1 MSNDKD
7 NKQPRDLETKRD
19 MEDRESTDI
28 QIRTDILND
37 FQEVYGLI
45 QSHRKR
51 VAETVD
57 NESLKM
63 LWEVGGYVSRK
74 LKSSA
79 WGEGVVT
86 QLSEFIRTQSPS
98 SRGWSYRTIY
108 KMVQLYDT
116 YSRTEFCELVSR
128 MKVGG
133 PARLQP
139 GSSDKEQIV
148 PIEMAQIG
156 GHEIVPIELAQIP
169 NVLFATGW
177 SNHQI
182 IMSRCKKDEER
193 LFYMLYAG
201 KEHLEYRQLERAI
214 KTDTMSS
221 LLGAKKMQ
229 SNALQKIYPDSRVLF
244 KDTAYVDYLGLPQK
258 YKETKLRKSI
268 VAHMK
273 QFILEIGKDFLFI
286 DEEHILK
293 VNGKRYK
300 CDLLFYH
307 RLLQCMVAIEL
318 KTTEFRPTYKG
329 QLEFYLE
336 VLDQEE
342 KRSNE
347 NPAIGIIFCKES
359 DPEVVRFAM
368 NRTMSS
374 MMVMQYKEQLKVGGV
389 IQRSLEEY
397 CRFVSEGEE
406 IN

>member
-1 MSNDKD
+1 
-7 NKQPRDLETKRD
+7 

-86 QLSEFIRTQSPS
+86 QLSEFIRTQDPS

-133 PARLQP
+133 PARLQS

-156 GHEIVPIELAQIP
+156 GHEIVPFEMARIP

-177 SNHQI
+177 TNHQI

-201 KEHLEYRQLERAI
+201 KERLENRQLERAI

-244 KDTAYVDYLGLPQK
+244 KDTAYVDYLGLPKK

-268 VAHMK
+268 IDHMK
-273 QFILEIGKDFLFI
+273 EFILEIGKDFLFI

-347 NPAIGIIFCKES
+347 NPTIGIIFCKES

-368 NRTMSS
+368 NRTMSP

-397 CRFVSEGEE
+397 CRFVSEAE
-406 IN
+406 

>member
-1 MSNDKD
+1 M
-7 NKQPRDLETKRD
+7 RD
-19 MEDRESTDI
+19 MEEKDSMNV
-28 QIRTDILND
+28 QIRTDILDD

-51 VAETVD
+51 VAETID

-86 QLSEFIRTQSPS
+86 QLSEFIRTQDPTT
-98 SRGWSYRTIY
+98 RGWSYRTIY

-116 YSRTEFCELVSR
+116 YSRAEFYELVSK
-128 MKVGG
+128 MKVDGY
-133 PARLQP
+133 ARLLS
-139 GSSDKEQIV
+139 GSTDKTEF
-148 PIEMAQIG
+148 
-156 GHEIVPIELAQIP
+156 VPIELAQIDGHEIMPFKTAQVP

-201 KEHLEYRQLERAI
+201 KERLEYRQLERAI
-214 KTDTMSS
+214 TTDAMSS

-229 SNALQKIYPDSRVLF
+229 SDVLQKIYPDSKVLF
-244 KDTAYVDYLGLPQK
+244 KDTAYVDYLGLPKK

-273 QFILEIGKDFLFI
+273 EFILEIGKDFLFI
-286 DEEHILK
+286 DEEHVLK
-293 VNGKRYK
+293 VNGKPYK

-307 RLLQCMVAIEL
+307 RLLQCMVVIEL
-318 KTTEFRPTYKG
+318 KATEFRPAYKG

-347 NPAIGIIFCKES
+347 NPTIGIIFCKES
-359 DPEVVRFAM
+359 DPEVIRFAM
-368 NRTMSS
+368 NRTMSP
-374 MMVMQYKEQLKVGGV
+374 MMVMQYEEQLKVGGV

-397 CRFVSEGEE
+397 CRFVCDAK
-406 IN
+406 

>member
-347 NPAIGIIFCKES
+347 NPTIGIIFCKES

-368 NRTMSS
+368 NRTMSP